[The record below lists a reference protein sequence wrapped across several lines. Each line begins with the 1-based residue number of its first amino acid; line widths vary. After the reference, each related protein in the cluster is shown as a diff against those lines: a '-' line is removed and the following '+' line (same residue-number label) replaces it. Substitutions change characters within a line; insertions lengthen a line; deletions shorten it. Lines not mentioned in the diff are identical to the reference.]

1 MASWQMASK
10 DFVFSLMLQ
19 SLLAESNFFE
29 QFFNC
34 WSVCVV
40 HISILGIYDD
50 IYYWQFDLQEKKKK
64 KLVMHDAY

>member
-1 MASWQMASK
+1 MKTDKQWPVGNWQAK
-10 DFVFSLMLQ
+10 VVFSLMLQ

-40 HISILGIYDD
+40 DISILGIYGD
-50 IYYWQFDLQEKKKK
+50 IYYWQFDLQE
-64 KLVMHDAY
+64 